1 MKNKLFCAKLPQPR
15 ARPKR
20 VVTMGLR
27 FSGSTIKS
35 LPGGRAPNNLRA
47 VSTSKSNAKRAKSR
61 EEALCSRVTK
71 NALFVPFL
79 KEKAGVQF
87 YGRILE
93 LGAGMAWFSAELSK
107 LPKVVEVVATD
118 FSSRATEQAA
128 ETFKLLRAHEA
139 KITHRRVNSHR
150 LDFPENHF
158 DFVVCAGVLHDA
170 LNLLHLLREIRRVLK
185 PGGRLIAVRE
195 PVRPVMQFRGRGA
208 ADAKALKTPLYSR
221 ADYEHAFDRAGF
233 AFETKRVS
241 LATGFKYYFDNVVNG
256 LTHARYAF
264 IATKRQKS

>member
-1 MKNKLFCAKLPQPR
+1 
-15 ARPKR
+15 
-20 VVTMGLR
+20 VTAALQ
-27 FSGSTIKS
+27 SANLTIKS
-35 LPGGRAPNNLRA
+35 LPRTATPNNLRA
-47 VSTSKSNAKRAKSR
+47 VSTSKTTAKPERTRVR
-61 EEALCSRVTK
+61 EEALRTRATK
-71 NALFVPFL
+71 NARFVSFL
-79 KEKAGVQF
+79 KDKAGVQF

-118 FSSRATEQAA
+118 FSSRAETEQAA
-128 ETFKLLRAHEA
+128 ETFKLLQAHEA

-150 LDFPENHF
+150 LDFPEGYF

-195 PVRPVMQFRGRGA
+195 PVRPVMQFRGRGT

-221 ADYEHAFDRAGF
+221 ANYEDAFERAGF

-264 IATKRQKS
+264 IATKRQKT